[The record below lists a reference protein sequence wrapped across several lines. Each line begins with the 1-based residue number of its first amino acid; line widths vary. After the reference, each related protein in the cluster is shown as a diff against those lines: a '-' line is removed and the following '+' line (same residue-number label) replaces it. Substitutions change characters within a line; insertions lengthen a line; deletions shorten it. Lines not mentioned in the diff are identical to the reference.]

1 MHTYEVLTRC
11 FALQSIVSS
20 ILALPSAPHTS
31 MYYYSLLCELCRVSP
46 TTVAPSLGKSVR
58 KLYAGLNA
66 STASADTPSL
76 DAEGVR
82 RFADWFAVHLSNYG
96 FMWGWADW
104 ASDMVDVSDKHPQR
118 VFVKRTMD
126 LEIRLSYFDRIKNT
140 VPGSMLDAG
149 VFPDEAPGPEY
160 AYEDE
165 RELLPP
171 LFSVPAARAVD

>member
-1 MHTYEVLTRC
+1 
-11 FALQSIVSS
+11 
-20 ILALPSAPHTS
+20 